1 MPQVLIVGCGAA
13 FGALARYALTLALAG
28 GMLPLLLIN
37 ILGSAAMGYWKPG
50 PFWGTGFLGGFTSFA
65 TFAFFTTQVPAGMA
79 AGYVAA
85 TIIGCVGA
93 YLVGDKLR

>member
-1 MPQVLIVGCGAA
+1 MPQALIVGCGAA
-13 FGALARYALTLALAG
+13 LGALVRFAVSWALAG

-37 ILGSAAMGYWKPG
+37 VLGSAAMGYWKPG

-65 TFAFFTTQVPAGMA
+65 TFAFLTGEASAAAA

-85 TIIGCVGA
+85 TVIGCVGA
-93 YLVGDKLR
+93 YLLGDKLR

>member
-1 MPQVLIVGCGAA
+1 MPQALVVGCGAA
-13 FGALARYALTLALAG
+13 LGALARFAGSWALAG

-37 ILGSAAMGYWKPG
+37 VLGSAAMGYWKPG

-65 TFAFFTTQVPAGMA
+65 TFAFLTGEASAAAA

-85 TIIGCVGA
+85 TVIGCVGA
-93 YLVGDKLR
+93 YLLGDKLR